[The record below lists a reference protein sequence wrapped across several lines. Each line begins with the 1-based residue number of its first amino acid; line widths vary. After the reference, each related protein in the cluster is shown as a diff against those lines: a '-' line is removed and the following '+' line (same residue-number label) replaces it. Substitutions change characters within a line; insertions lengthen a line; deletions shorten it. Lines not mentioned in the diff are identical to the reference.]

1 MPRRYSPSGMD
12 KILRAGMRIAEHRFI
27 RFLIAGGSGAL
38 LNIGITFVLTHFVF
52 GMERYFTA
60 FLIGT
65 AVNVLYNFTL
75 YTLAIFKT
83 KEKHLRRFVVF
94 AVYSVLMT
102 VVQLSLVNY
111 IARLT
116 GPEWYLIVIAS
127 VIFVG
132 ALFNYVVFKT
142 SIFKTITVDVPAR

>member
-1 MPRRYSPSGMD
+1 M
-12 KILRAGMRIAEHRFI
+12 
-27 RFLIAGGSGAL
+27 
-38 LNIGITFVLTHFVF
+38 GITFLLTHFVF
-52 GMERYFTA
+52 GTERYFTA

-83 KEKHLRRFVVF
+83 KGRHLRRFAIF
-94 AVYSVLMT
+94 AVYSAIMT
-102 VVQLSLVNY
+102 VVQLALVNF
-111 IARLT
+111 ITRST
-116 GPEWYLIVIAS
+116 GPEFYLVVIAG

-142 SIFKTITVDVPAR
+142 SIFKTATLDVPAP

>member
-1 MPRRYSPSGMD
+1 MEA
-12 KILRAGMRIAEHRFI
+12 LIAHGRTVVNHRFF
-27 RFLIAGGSGAL
+27 RFLLAGGSGAGLNMGVTFL
-38 LNIGITFVLTHFVF
+38 LTQFVF
-52 GMERYFTA
+52 GTEQYFTA

-83 KEKHLRRFVVF
+83 KERHLRRFVIFV
-94 AVYSVLMT
+94 VYSAVMT

-111 IARLT
+111 IAHLT
-116 GPEWYLIVIAS
+116 GPELYLVVIAG
-127 VIFVG
+127 VIGVG

-142 SIFKTITVDVPAR
+142 SIFKTVTEDALAP